1 MKRIRN
7 NRNRLYENNQNG
19 ALAMIADI
27 KNDMFVIVDV
37 DLSDRELD
45 DLFYEKYGKYPDI
58 MHTLLYSENPKYDKM
73 IRAIGDAMIED
84 EWRVVEVYSMINKY
98 SGNPAYEI
106 PYIYNEL
113 CDGMINESL
122 EFNDER
128 MSYEEAFEYLESKA
142 GMGFG
147 WDSYN
152 NGYEIFLGYGTY
164 CKYPFHIGRHRKF
177 GDVLWFDRW
186 HSGPGAFRNDRKLK
200 KNNLFF
206 TQFSLGEEVEYW
218 ALTKEVLDRMIE
230 LSFNRD

>member
-1 MKRIRN
+1 MRRIN
-7 NRNRLYENNQNG
+7 KHNG
-19 ALAMIADI
+19 WTTASMIGDL
-27 KNDMFVIVDV
+27 KSDMFIIT
-37 DLSDRELD
+37 SEELND
-45 DLFYEKYGKYPDI
+45 DELMFAFRDKYGDEPLDPRI
-58 MHTLLYSENPKYDKM
+58 LLISSNPKHTKM
-73 IRAIGDAMIED
+73 LYAIGDAMVED
-84 EWRVVEVYSMINKY
+84 EWQVIEVYNMINNY
-98 SGNPAYEI
+98 AGNPAYEI

-142 GMGFG
+142 GIGFG

-206 TQFSLGEEVEYW
+206 TEFSLGEEVEYW